1 MNLKNLL
8 FLAVP
13 AIFWA
18 ACSSDSDS
26 SPAEPPTA
34 TEISSSATA
43 DPSVPTQDPSDPSNP
58 TDPSSQTDPS
68 NPADPS
74 NPTPESSASIDEV
87 PTSSDAGTVPSDP
100 DAPFV
105 PEELVY
111 DTIGFADIGNAFHTV
126 APDEKVVFILRHAER
141 ESGVGRE
148 SPLTDNGKLQA
159 QSVGQKLISSDE
171 FVYAHTAY
179 VRTKETACNIA
190 LGRGQVQVC
199 DDNFV
204 SDTISELTGGWF
216 VKDEDLRDSYVS
228 NTGKDTNTSV
238 IVSLWA
244 YDGEFADAFYDL
256 EERSKEVINTY
267 LIKDY
272 AEMPKAKVI
281 ISHDEFVVPLIAWAT
296 NKTASI
302 RYKRGRWWVNYLTG
316 LAIIVNSK
324 NEVRYIGIKGLE
336 TATE

>member
-1 MNLKNLL
+1 MKLKNLL
-8 FLAVP
+8 VLAVP
-13 AIFWA
+13 AFFWA
-18 ACSSDSDS
+18 ACSSDSES
-26 SPAEPPTA
+26 TPAQPPVP
-34 TEISSSATA
+34 TEISSAST
-43 DPSVPTQDPSDPSNP
+43 VDPSDPA
-58 TDPSSQTDPS
+58 
-68 NPADPS
+68 NPAIPGI
-74 NPTPESSASIDEV
+74 ESSASVDGV
-87 PTSSDAGTVPSDP
+87 PLSSDSGSDP
-100 DAPFV
+100 VDPAVPFV

-111 DTIGFADIGNAFHTV
+111 DSIGFADIANAFHTV
-126 APDEKVVFILRHAER
+126 APDEKVVFVLRHAER

-148 SPLTDNGKLQA
+148 TPLTENGILQA
-159 QSVGQKLISSDE
+159 QSVGQKLISADE

-199 DDNFV
+199 DDSFV

-216 VKDEDLRDSYVS
+216 IKDEDLRDSYVS
-228 NTGKDTNTSV
+228 STGKDTNTSV

-244 YDGEFADAFYDL
+244 YDGQFADAFYDL
-256 EERSKEVINTY
+256 EERSLEVINTY

-272 AEMPKAKVI
+272 AEMPKAKVV

>member
-1 MNLKNLL
+1 MKLKNLL
-8 FLAVP
+8 VLAVP
-13 AIFWA
+13 AFFWA
-18 ACSSDSDS
+18 ACSSDSES
-26 SPAEPPTA
+26 TPAQPPVP
-34 TEISSSATA
+34 TEISSAST
-43 DPSVPTQDPSDPSNP
+43 VDPSDSA
-58 TDPSSQTDPS
+58 
-68 NPADPS
+68 NPAIPGI
-74 NPTPESSASIDEV
+74 ESSASVDGV
-87 PTSSDAGTVPSDP
+87 PLSSDSGSDP
-100 DAPFV
+100 VDPAGPFV

-111 DTIGFADIGNAFHTV
+111 DSIGFADIANAFHTV
-126 APDEKVVFILRHAER
+126 APDEKVVFVLRHAER

-148 SPLTDNGKLQA
+148 TPLTENGILQA
-159 QSVGQKLISSDE
+159 QSVGQKLVSADE

-199 DDNFV
+199 DDSFV

-216 VKDEDLRDSYVS
+216 IKDEDLRDSYVS
-228 NTGKDTNTSV
+228 STGKDTNTSV

-244 YDGEFADAFYDL
+244 YDGQFADAFYDL
-256 EERSKEVINTY
+256 EERSREVINTY

>member
-1 MNLKNLL
+1 MKLKNLL
-8 FLAVP
+8 VLAVP
-13 AIFWA
+13 AFFWA
-18 ACSSDSDS
+18 ACSSDSES
-26 SPAEPPTA
+26 TPAQPPVP
-34 TEISSSATA
+34 TEISSAST
-43 DPSVPTQDPSDPSNP
+43 VDPSDSA
-58 TDPSSQTDPS
+58 
-68 NPADPS
+68 NPAIPGI
-74 NPTPESSASIDEV
+74 ESSASVDGV
-87 PTSSDAGTVPSDP
+87 PLSSDAGSDP
-100 DAPFV
+100 VDPAGPFV

-111 DTIGFADIGNAFHTV
+111 DSIGFADIANAFHTV
-126 APDEKVVFILRHAER
+126 APDEKVVFVLRHAER

-148 SPLTDNGKLQA
+148 TPLTENGILQA
-159 QSVGQKLISSDE
+159 QSVGQKLVSADE

-199 DDNFV
+199 DDSFV

-216 VKDEDLRDSYVS
+216 IKDEDLRDSYVS
-228 NTGKDTNTSV
+228 STGKDTNTSV

-244 YDGEFADAFYDL
+244 YDGQFADAFYDL
-256 EERSKEVINTY
+256 EERSREVINTY

>member
-1 MNLKNLL
+1 MKLKNLL
-8 FLAVP
+8 VLAVP
-13 AIFWA
+13 AFFWA
-18 ACSSDSDS
+18 ACSSDSES
-26 SPAEPPTA
+26 TPAQPPVP
-34 TEISSSATA
+34 TEISSAST
-43 DPSVPTQDPSDPSNP
+43 VDPSDSA
-58 TDPSSQTDPS
+58 
-68 NPADPS
+68 NPAIPGI
-74 NPTPESSASIDEV
+74 ESSASVDGV
-87 PTSSDAGTVPSDP
+87 PLSSDSGSDP
-100 DAPFV
+100 VDPAGPFV

-111 DTIGFADIGNAFHTV
+111 DSIGFADIANAFHTV
-126 APDEKVVFILRHAER
+126 APDEKVVFVLRHAER

-148 SPLTDNGKLQA
+148 TPLTENGILQA
-159 QSVGQKLISSDE
+159 QSVGQKLVSADE

-199 DDNFV
+199 DDSFV

-216 VKDEDLRDSYVS
+216 IKDEDLRDSYVS
-228 NTGKDTNTSV
+228 STGKDTNTSV

-244 YDGEFADAFYDL
+244 YDGQFADAFYDL
-256 EERSKEVINTY
+256 EERSLEVINTY

-272 AEMPKAKVI
+272 AEMPKAKVVV
-281 ISHDEFVVPLIAWAT
+281 SHDEFVVPLIAWAT

>member
-1 MNLKNLL
+1 MKLKNLL
-8 FLAVP
+8 VLAVP
-13 AIFWA
+13 AFFWA
-18 ACSSDSDS
+18 ACSSDSES
-26 SPAEPPTA
+26 TPAQPPVP
-34 TEISSSATA
+34 TEISSA
-43 DPSVPTQDPSDPSNP
+43 SVDG
-58 TDPSSQTDPS
+58 
-68 NPADPS
+68 
-74 NPTPESSASIDEV
+74 V
-87 PTSSDAGTVPSDP
+87 PLSSDAGSDP
-100 DAPFV
+100 VDPAGPFV

-111 DTIGFADIGNAFHTV
+111 DSIGFADIANAFHTV
-126 APDEKVVFILRHAER
+126 APDEKVVFVLRHAER

-148 SPLTDNGKLQA
+148 TPLTENGILQA
-159 QSVGQKLISSDE
+159 QSVGQKLVSADE

-190 LGRGQVQVC
+190 LGRGLVQVC
-199 DDNFV
+199 DDSFV

-216 VKDEDLRDSYVS
+216 IKDEDLRDSYVS
-228 NTGKDTNTSV
+228 STGKDTNTSV

-244 YDGEFADAFYDL
+244 YDGQFADAFYDL
-256 EERSKEVINTY
+256 EERSREVINTY

>member
-1 MNLKNLL
+1 MKLKNLL
-8 FLAVP
+8 VLAVP
-13 AIFWA
+13 AFFWA
-18 ACSSDSDS
+18 ACSSDSES
-26 SPAEPPTA
+26 TPAQPPVP
-34 TEISSSATA
+34 TEISSAST
-43 DPSVPTQDPSDPSNP
+43 VDPSDSA
-58 TDPSSQTDPS
+58 
-68 NPADPS
+68 NPAIPGI
-74 NPTPESSASIDEV
+74 ESSASVDGV
-87 PTSSDAGTVPSDP
+87 PLSSDAGSDP
-100 DAPFV
+100 VDPAGPFV

-111 DTIGFADIGNAFHTV
+111 DSIGFADIANAFHTV
-126 APDEKVVFILRHAER
+126 APDEKVVFVLRHAER

-148 SPLTDNGKLQA
+148 TPLTENGILQA
-159 QSVGQKLISSDE
+159 QSVGQKLVSADE

-199 DDNFV
+199 DDSFV

-216 VKDEDLRDSYVS
+216 IKDEDLRDSYVS
-228 NTGKDTNTSV
+228 STGKDTNTSV

-244 YDGEFADAFYDL
+244 YDGQFADAFYDL
-256 EERSKEVINTY
+256 EERSREVINTY

-272 AEMPKAKVI
+272 AEMPKAKVV

>member
-1 MNLKNLL
+1 MKLKNLL
-8 FLAVP
+8 VLAVP
-13 AIFWA
+13 AFFWA
-18 ACSSDSDS
+18 ACSSDSES
-26 SPAEPPTA
+26 TPAQPPVS
-34 TEISSSATA
+34 TEISSASTV
-43 DPSVPTQDPSDPSNP
+43 DPSVPAEPSDPA
-58 TDPSSQTDPS
+58 
-68 NPADPS
+68 NPAIPGI
-74 NPTPESSASIDEV
+74 ESSASVDGV
-87 PTSSDAGTVPSDP
+87 PLSSDAGADP
-100 DAPFV
+100 VDPAVPFV

-111 DTIGFADIGNAFHTV
+111 DSIGFADIANAFHTV
-126 APDEKVVFILRHAER
+126 APDEKVVFVLRHAER

-148 SPLTDNGKLQA
+148 TPLTENGILQA
-159 QSVGQKLISSDE
+159 QSVGQKLTSADE

-199 DDNFV
+199 DDSFV

-216 VKDEDLRDSYVS
+216 IKDEDLRDSYVS
-228 NTGKDTNTSV
+228 STGKDTNTSV

-244 YDGEFADAFYDL
+244 YDGQFADAFYDL
-256 EERSKEVINTY
+256 EERSLEVINTY

-272 AEMPKAKVI
+272 AEMPKAKVV

-302 RYKRGRWWVNYLTG
+302 RYKWGRWWVNYLTG

>member
-1 MNLKNLL
+1 MKLKNLL
-8 FLAVP
+8 VLAVP
-13 AIFWA
+13 AFFWA
-18 ACSSDSDS
+18 ACSSDSES
-26 SPAEPPTA
+26 TPAQPPVP
-34 TEISSSATA
+34 TEISSA
-43 DPSVPTQDPSDPSNP
+43 SVDGVPLSSDSGSDPVV
-58 TDPSSQTDPS
+58 
-68 NPADPS
+68 PA
-74 NPTPESSASIDEV
+74 V
-87 PTSSDAGTVPSDP
+87 
-100 DAPFV
+100 PFV

-111 DTIGFADIGNAFHTV
+111 DSIGFADIANAFHTV
-126 APDEKVVFILRHAER
+126 APDEKVVFVLRHAER

-148 SPLTDNGKLQA
+148 TPLTENGILQA
-159 QSVGQKLISSDE
+159 QSVGQKLVSADE

-199 DDNFV
+199 DDSFV

-216 VKDEDLRDSYVS
+216 IKDEDLRDSYVS
-228 NTGKDTNTSV
+228 STGKDTNTSV

-244 YDGEFADAFYDL
+244 YDGQFADAFYDL
-256 EERSKEVINTY
+256 EERSREVINTY

>member
-1 MNLKNLL
+1 MKLKNLL
-8 FLAVP
+8 VLAVP
-13 AIFWA
+13 AFFWA
-18 ACSSDSDS
+18 ACSSDSES
-26 SPAEPPTA
+26 TPAQPPVP
-34 TEISSSATA
+34 TEISSAST
-43 DPSVPTQDPSDPSNP
+43 VDPSDPA
-58 TDPSSQTDPS
+58 
-68 NPADPS
+68 NPAIPGI
-74 NPTPESSASIDEV
+74 ESSASVDGV
-87 PTSSDAGTVPSDP
+87 PLSSDSGSDP
-100 DAPFV
+100 VDPAVPFV

-111 DTIGFADIGNAFHTV
+111 DSIGFADIANAFHTV
-126 APDEKVVFILRHAER
+126 APDEKVVFVLRHAER

-148 SPLTDNGKLQA
+148 TPLTENGILQA
-159 QSVGQKLISSDE
+159 QSVGQKLVSADE

-199 DDNFV
+199 DDSFV

-216 VKDEDLRDSYVS
+216 IKDENLRDSYVS
-228 NTGKDTNTSV
+228 STGKDTNTSV

-244 YDGEFADAFYDL
+244 YDGQFADAFYDL
-256 EERSKEVINTY
+256 EERSREVINTY

-272 AEMPKAKVI
+272 AEMPKAKVV

>member
-1 MNLKNLL
+1 MKLKNLL
-8 FLAVP
+8 VLAVP
-13 AIFWA
+13 AFFWA
-18 ACSSDSDS
+18 ACSSDSES
-26 SPAEPPTA
+26 TPAQPPVP
-34 TEISSSATA
+34 TEISSAST
-43 DPSVPTQDPSDPSNP
+43 VDPSDSA
-58 TDPSSQTDPS
+58 
-68 NPADPS
+68 NPAIPGI
-74 NPTPESSASIDEV
+74 ESSASVDGV
-87 PTSSDAGTVPSDP
+87 PLSSDSGSDP
-100 DAPFV
+100 VDPAVPFV

-111 DTIGFADIGNAFHTV
+111 DSIGFADIANAFHTV
-126 APDEKVVFILRHAER
+126 APDEKVVFVLRHAER

-148 SPLTDNGKLQA
+148 TPLTENGILQA
-159 QSVGQKLISSDE
+159 QSVGQKLVSADE

-199 DDNFV
+199 DDSFV

-216 VKDEDLRDSYVS
+216 IKDEDLRDSYVS
-228 NTGKDTNTSV
+228 STGKDTNTSV

-244 YDGEFADAFYDL
+244 YDGQFADAFYDL
-256 EERSKEVINTY
+256 EERSREVINTY

-272 AEMPKAKVI
+272 AEMPKAKVV

>member
-1 MNLKNLL
+1 MKLKNLL
-8 FLAVP
+8 VLAVP
-13 AIFWA
+13 AFFWA
-18 ACSSDSDS
+18 ACSSDSES
-26 SPAEPPTA
+26 TPAQPPVP
-34 TEISSSATA
+34 TEISSA
-43 DPSVPTQDPSDPSNP
+43 SVDGVPLSSDSGSDPV
-58 TDPSSQTDPS
+58 DP
-68 NPADPS
+68 A
-74 NPTPESSASIDEV
+74 V
-87 PTSSDAGTVPSDP
+87 
-100 DAPFV
+100 PFV

-111 DTIGFADIGNAFHTV
+111 DSIGFADIANAFHTV
-126 APDEKVVFILRHAER
+126 APDEKVVFVLRHAER

-148 SPLTDNGKLQA
+148 TPLTENGILQA
-159 QSVGQKLISSDE
+159 QSVGQKLVSADE

-199 DDNFV
+199 DDSFV

-216 VKDEDLRDSYVS
+216 IKDEDLRDSYVS
-228 NTGKDTNTSV
+228 STGKDTNTSV

-244 YDGEFADAFYDL
+244 YDGQFADAFYDL
-256 EERSKEVINTY
+256 EERSLEVINTY

-272 AEMPKAKVI
+272 AEMPKAKVV

>member
-1 MNLKNLL
+1 MKLKNLL
-8 FLAVP
+8 VLAVP
-13 AIFWA
+13 AFFWA
-18 ACSSDSDS
+18 ACSSDSES
-26 SPAEPPTA
+26 TPAQPPVP
-34 TEISSSATA
+34 TEISSA
-43 DPSVPTQDPSDPSNP
+43 SVDGVPLSSDSGSDPV
-58 TDPSSQTDPS
+58 DP
-68 NPADPS
+68 
-74 NPTPESSASIDEV
+74 
-87 PTSSDAGTVPSDP
+87 AG
-100 DAPFV
+100 PFV

-111 DTIGFADIGNAFHTV
+111 DSIGFADIANAFHTV
-126 APDEKVVFILRHAER
+126 APDEKVVFVLRHAER

-148 SPLTDNGKLQA
+148 TPLTENGILQA
-159 QSVGQKLISSDE
+159 QSVGQKLVSADE

-199 DDNFV
+199 DDSFV

-216 VKDEDLRDSYVS
+216 IKDEDLRDSYVS
-228 NTGKDTNTSV
+228 STGKDTNTSV

-244 YDGEFADAFYDL
+244 YDGQFADAFYDL
-256 EERSKEVINTY
+256 EERSREVINTY

>member
-1 MNLKNLL
+1 MKLKNLL
-8 FLAVP
+8 VLAVP
-13 AIFWA
+13 AFFWA
-18 ACSSDSDS
+18 ACSSDSES
-26 SPAEPPTA
+26 TPAQPPVP
-34 TEISSSATA
+34 TEISSA
-43 DPSVPTQDPSDPSNP
+43 SVDGVPLSSDSGSDPV
-58 TDPSSQTDPS
+58 DP
-68 NPADPS
+68 A
-74 NPTPESSASIDEV
+74 V
-87 PTSSDAGTVPSDP
+87 
-100 DAPFV
+100 PFV

-111 DTIGFADIGNAFHTV
+111 DSIGFADIANAFHTV
-126 APDEKVVFILRHAER
+126 APDEKVVFVLRHAER

-148 SPLTDNGKLQA
+148 TPLTENGILQA
-159 QSVGQKLISSDE
+159 QSVGQKLVSADE

-199 DDNFV
+199 DDSFV

-216 VKDEDLRDSYVS
+216 IKDEDLRDSYVS
-228 NTGKDTNTSV
+228 STGKDTNTSV

-244 YDGEFADAFYDL
+244 YDGQFADAFYDL
-256 EERSKEVINTY
+256 EERSREVINTY

-272 AEMPKAKVI
+272 AEMPKAKVV

>member
-1 MNLKNLL
+1 MKLKNLL
-8 FLAVP
+8 VLAVP
-13 AIFWA
+13 AFFWA
-18 ACSSDSDS
+18 ACSSDSES
-26 SPAEPPTA
+26 TPAQPPVP
-34 TEISSSATA
+34 TEISSA
-43 DPSVPTQDPSDPSNP
+43 SVDG
-58 TDPSSQTDPS
+58 
-68 NPADPS
+68 
-74 NPTPESSASIDEV
+74 V
-87 PTSSDAGTVPSDP
+87 PLSSDAGSDP
-100 DAPFV
+100 VDPAGPFV

-111 DTIGFADIGNAFHTV
+111 DSIGFADIANAFHTV
-126 APDEKVVFILRHAER
+126 APDEKVVFVLRHAER

-148 SPLTDNGKLQA
+148 TPLTENGILQA
-159 QSVGQKLISSDE
+159 QSVGQKLVSADE

-199 DDNFV
+199 DDSFV

-216 VKDEDLRDSYVS
+216 IKDEDLRDSYVS
-228 NTGKDTNTSV
+228 STGKDTNTSV

-244 YDGEFADAFYDL
+244 YDGQFADAFYDL
-256 EERSKEVINTY
+256 EERSREVINTY

-272 AEMPKAKVI
+272 AEMPKAKVV

>member
-1 MNLKNLL
+1 MKLKNLL
-8 FLAVP
+8 VLAVP
-13 AIFWA
+13 AFFWA
-18 ACSSDSDS
+18 ACSSDSES
-26 SPAEPPTA
+26 TPAQPPVP
-34 TEISSSATA
+34 TEISSAST
-43 DPSVPTQDPSDPSNP
+43 VDPSDSA
-58 TDPSSQTDPS
+58 
-68 NPADPS
+68 NPAIPGI
-74 NPTPESSASIDEV
+74 ESSASVDGV
-87 PTSSDAGTVPSDP
+87 PLSSDAGSDP
-100 DAPFV
+100 VDPAGPFV

-111 DTIGFADIGNAFHTV
+111 DSIGFADIANAFHTV
-126 APDEKVVFILRHAER
+126 ATDEKVVFVLRHAER

-148 SPLTDNGKLQA
+148 TPLTENGILQA
-159 QSVGQKLISSDE
+159 QSVGQKLVSADE

-199 DDNFV
+199 DDSFV

-216 VKDEDLRDSYVS
+216 IKDEDLRDSYVS
-228 NTGKDTNTSV
+228 STGKDTNTSV

-244 YDGEFADAFYDL
+244 YDGQFADAFYDL
-256 EERSKEVINTY
+256 EERSREVINTY

-272 AEMPKAKVI
+272 AEMPKAKVV
-281 ISHDEFVVPLIAWAT
+281 ISHDEFIVPLIAWAT

>member
-1 MNLKNLL
+1 MKLKNLL
-8 FLAVP
+8 VLAVP
-13 AIFWA
+13 AFFWA
-18 ACSSDSDS
+18 ACSSDSES
-26 SPAEPPTA
+26 TPAQPPVP
-34 TEISSSATA
+34 TEISSAST
-43 DPSVPTQDPSDPSNP
+43 VDPSDSA
-58 TDPSSQTDPS
+58 
-68 NPADPS
+68 NPAIPGI
-74 NPTPESSASIDEV
+74 ESSASVDGV
-87 PTSSDAGTVPSDP
+87 PLSSDAGSDP
-100 DAPFV
+100 VDPAGPFV

-111 DTIGFADIGNAFHTV
+111 DSIGFADIANAFHTV
-126 APDEKVVFILRHAER
+126 APDEKVVFVLRHAER

-148 SPLTDNGKLQA
+148 TPLTENGILQA
-159 QSVGQKLISSDE
+159 QSVGQKLVSADE

-199 DDNFV
+199 DDSFV

-216 VKDEDLRDSYVS
+216 IKDEDLRDSYVS
-228 NTGKDTNTSV
+228 STGKDTNTSV

-244 YDGEFADAFYDL
+244 YDGQFADAFYDL
-256 EERSKEVINTY
+256 EERSLEVINTY

-272 AEMPKAKVI
+272 AEMPKAKVV

>member
-1 MNLKNLL
+1 MPL
-8 FLAVP
+8 
-13 AIFWA
+13 
-18 ACSSDSDS
+18 SSDSG
-26 SPAEPPTA
+26 
-34 TEISSSATA
+34 
-43 DPSVPTQDPSDPSNP
+43 SDPV
-58 TDPSSQTDPS
+58 DP
-68 NPADPS
+68 A
-74 NPTPESSASIDEV
+74 V
-87 PTSSDAGTVPSDP
+87 
-100 DAPFV
+100 PFV

-111 DTIGFADIGNAFHTV
+111 DSIGFADIANAFHTV
-126 APDEKVVFILRHAER
+126 APDEKVVFVLRHAER

-148 SPLTDNGKLQA
+148 TPLTENGILQA
-159 QSVGQKLISSDE
+159 QSVGQKLVSADE

-199 DDNFV
+199 DDSFV

-216 VKDEDLRDSYVS
+216 IKDEDLRDSYVS
-228 NTGKDTNTSV
+228 STGKDTNTSV

-244 YDGEFADAFYDL
+244 YDGQFADAFYDL
-256 EERSKEVINTY
+256 EERSREVINTY

>member
-1 MNLKNLL
+1 MKLKNLL
-8 FLAVP
+8 VLAVP
-13 AIFWA
+13 AFFWA
-18 ACSSDSDS
+18 ACSSDSES
-26 SPAEPPTA
+26 TPAQPPVP
-34 TEISSSATA
+34 TEISSA
-43 DPSVPTQDPSDPSNP
+43 SVDG
-58 TDPSSQTDPS
+58 
-68 NPADPS
+68 
-74 NPTPESSASIDEV
+74 V
-87 PTSSDAGTVPSDP
+87 PLSSDAGSDP
-100 DAPFV
+100 VDPAGPFV

-111 DTIGFADIGNAFHTV
+111 DSIGFADIANAFHTV
-126 APDEKVVFILRHAER
+126 APDEKVVFVLRHAER

-148 SPLTDNGKLQA
+148 TPLTENGILQA
-159 QSVGQKLISSDE
+159 QSVGQKLVSADE

-199 DDNFV
+199 DDSFV

-216 VKDEDLRDSYVS
+216 IKDEDLRDSYVS
-228 NTGKDTNTSV
+228 STGKDTNTSV

-244 YDGEFADAFYDL
+244 YDGQFADAFYDL
-256 EERSKEVINTY
+256 EERSREVINTY

>member
-1 MNLKNLL
+1 MKLKNLL
-8 FLAVP
+8 VLAVP
-13 AIFWA
+13 AFFWA
-18 ACSSDSDS
+18 ACSSDSES
-26 SPAEPPTA
+26 TPAQPPVP
-34 TEISSSATA
+34 TEISSASTV
-43 DPSVPTQDPSDPSNP
+43 DPSVPAEPSDPA
-58 TDPSSQTDPS
+58 
-68 NPADPS
+68 NPAIPGI
-74 NPTPESSASIDEV
+74 ESSASVDGV
-87 PTSSDAGTVPSDP
+87 PLSSDAGSDP
-100 DAPFV
+100 VDPAVPFV

-111 DTIGFADIGNAFHTV
+111 DSIGFADIANAFHTV
-126 APDEKVVFILRHAER
+126 APDEKVVFVLRHAER

-148 SPLTDNGKLQA
+148 SPLTENGILQA
-159 QSVGQKLISSDE
+159 QSVGQKLISADE

-199 DDNFV
+199 DDSFV

-216 VKDEDLRDSYVS
+216 IKDEDLRDSYVS
-228 NTGKDTNTSV
+228 STGKDTNTSV

-244 YDGEFADAFYDL
+244 YDGQFADAFYDL
-256 EERSKEVINTY
+256 EERSLEVINTY

-272 AEMPKAKVI
+272 AEMPKAKVV

-296 NKTASI
+296 NKAASI
-302 RYKRGRWWVNYLTG
+302 RYKWGRWWVNYLTG

>member
-1 MNLKNLL
+1 MKLKNLL
-8 FLAVP
+8 VLAVP
-13 AIFWA
+13 AFFWA
-18 ACSSDSDS
+18 ACSSDSES
-26 SPAEPPTA
+26 TPAQPPVP
-34 TEISSSATA
+34 TEISSAST
-43 DPSVPTQDPSDPSNP
+43 VDPSDSA
-58 TDPSSQTDPS
+58 
-68 NPADPS
+68 NPAIPGI
-74 NPTPESSASIDEV
+74 ESSASVDGV
-87 PTSSDAGTVPSDP
+87 PLSSDSGSDP
-100 DAPFV
+100 VDPAVPFV

-111 DTIGFADIGNAFHTV
+111 DSIGFADIANAFHTV
-126 APDEKVVFILRHAER
+126 APDEKVVFVLRHAER

-148 SPLTDNGKLQA
+148 TPLTENGILQA
-159 QSVGQKLISSDE
+159 QSVGQKLVSADE

-199 DDNFV
+199 DDSFV
-204 SDTISELTGGWF
+204 SDTIAELTGGWF
-216 VKDEDLRDSYVS
+216 IKDEDLRDSYVGS
-228 NTGKDTNTSV
+228 TGKDTNTSV

-244 YDGEFADAFYDL
+244 YDGQFADAFYDL
-256 EERSKEVINTY
+256 EERSREVINTY

-272 AEMPKAKVI
+272 AEMPKAKVV

>member
-1 MNLKNLL
+1 MKLKNLL
-8 FLAVP
+8 VLAVP
-13 AIFWA
+13 AFFWA
-18 ACSSDSDS
+18 ACSSDSES
-26 SPAEPPTA
+26 TPAQPPVP
-34 TEISSSATA
+34 TEISSA
-43 DPSVPTQDPSDPSNP
+43 SVDG
-58 TDPSSQTDPS
+58 
-68 NPADPS
+68 
-74 NPTPESSASIDEV
+74 V
-87 PTSSDAGTVPSDP
+87 PLSSDAGSDP
-100 DAPFV
+100 VDPAGPFV

-111 DTIGFADIGNAFHTV
+111 DSIGFADIANAFHTV
-126 APDEKVVFILRHAER
+126 APDEKVVFVLRHAER

-148 SPLTDNGKLQA
+148 TPLTENGILQA
-159 QSVGQKLISSDE
+159 QSVGQKLVSADE

-199 DDNFV
+199 DDSFV
-204 SDTISELTGGWF
+204 SDTIAELTGGWF
-216 VKDEDLRDSYVS
+216 IKDEDLRDSYVGS
-228 NTGKDTNTSV
+228 TGKDTNTSV

-244 YDGEFADAFYDL
+244 YDGQFADAFYDL
-256 EERSKEVINTY
+256 EERSREVINTY

-272 AEMPKAKVI
+272 AEMPKAKVV
-281 ISHDEFVVPLIAWAT
+281 ISHDEFVVPLIALAT

>member
-1 MNLKNLL
+1 MKLKNLL
-8 FLAVP
+8 VLAVP
-13 AIFWA
+13 AFFWA
-18 ACSSDSDS
+18 ACSSDSES
-26 SPAEPPTA
+26 TPAQPPVP
-34 TEISSSATA
+34 TEISSAST
-43 DPSVPTQDPSDPSNP
+43 VDPSDSA
-58 TDPSSQTDPS
+58 
-68 NPADPS
+68 NPAIPGI
-74 NPTPESSASIDEV
+74 ESSASVDGV
-87 PTSSDAGTVPSDP
+87 PLSSDAGSDP
-100 DAPFV
+100 VDPAGPFV

-111 DTIGFADIGNAFHTV
+111 DSIGFADIANAFHTV
-126 APDEKVVFILRHAER
+126 APDEKVVFVLRHAER

-148 SPLTDNGKLQA
+148 TPLTENGILQA
-159 QSVGQKLISSDE
+159 QSVGQKLISADE

-199 DDNFV
+199 DDSFV

-216 VKDEDLRDSYVS
+216 IKDEDLRDSYVS
-228 NTGKDTNTSV
+228 STGKDTNTSV

-244 YDGEFADAFYDL
+244 YDGQFADAFYDL
-256 EERSKEVINTY
+256 EERSREVINTY

-272 AEMPKAKVI
+272 AEMPKAKVV

>member
-1 MNLKNLL
+1 MKLKNLL
-8 FLAVP
+8 VLAVP
-13 AIFWA
+13 AFFWA
-18 ACSSDSDS
+18 ACSSDSES
-26 SPAEPPTA
+26 TPAQPPVP
-34 TEISSSATA
+34 TEISSA
-43 DPSVPTQDPSDPSNP
+43 SVDGVPLSSDSGSDPV
-58 TDPSSQTDPS
+58 DP
-68 NPADPS
+68 A
-74 NPTPESSASIDEV
+74 V
-87 PTSSDAGTVPSDP
+87 
-100 DAPFV
+100 PFV

-111 DTIGFADIGNAFHTV
+111 DSIGFADIANAFHTV
-126 APDEKVVFILRHAER
+126 APDEKVVFVLRHAER

-148 SPLTDNGKLQA
+148 TPLTENGILQA
-159 QSVGQKLISSDE
+159 QSVGQKLVSADE

-199 DDNFV
+199 DDSFV

-216 VKDEDLRDSYVS
+216 IKDEDLRDSYVS
-228 NTGKDTNTSV
+228 STGKDTNTSV

-244 YDGEFADAFYDL
+244 YDGQFADAFYDL
-256 EERSKEVINTY
+256 EERSREVINTY

>member
-1 MNLKNLL
+1 MKLKNLL
-8 FLAVP
+8 VLAVP
-13 AIFWA
+13 AFFWA
-18 ACSSDSDS
+18 ACSSDSES
-26 SPAEPPTA
+26 TPAQPPVP
-34 TEISSSATA
+34 TEISSA
-43 DPSVPTQDPSDPSNP
+43 SVDG
-58 TDPSSQTDPS
+58 
-68 NPADPS
+68 
-74 NPTPESSASIDEV
+74 V
-87 PTSSDAGTVPSDP
+87 PLSSDAGSDP
-100 DAPFV
+100 VDPAVPFV

-111 DTIGFADIGNAFHTV
+111 DSIGFADIANAFHTV
-126 APDEKVVFILRHAER
+126 APDEKVVFVLRHAER

-148 SPLTDNGKLQA
+148 TPLTENGILQA
-159 QSVGQKLISSDE
+159 QSVGQKLVSADE

-199 DDNFV
+199 DDSFV

-216 VKDEDLRDSYVS
+216 IKDEDLRDSYVS
-228 NTGKDTNTSV
+228 STGKDTNTSV

-244 YDGEFADAFYDL
+244 YDGQFADAFYDL
-256 EERSKEVINTY
+256 EERSREVINTY

-272 AEMPKAKVI
+272 AEMPKAKVV

>member
-1 MNLKNLL
+1 MKLKNLL
-8 FLAVP
+8 VLAVP
-13 AIFWA
+13 AFFWA
-18 ACSSDSDS
+18 ACSSDSES
-26 SPAEPPTA
+26 TPAQPPVP
-34 TEISSSATA
+34 TEISSAST
-43 DPSVPTQDPSDPSNP
+43 VDPSDSA
-58 TDPSSQTDPS
+58 
-68 NPADPS
+68 NPAIPGI
-74 NPTPESSASIDEV
+74 ESSASVDGV
-87 PTSSDAGTVPSDP
+87 PLSSDAGSDP
-100 DAPFV
+100 VDPAVPFV

-111 DTIGFADIGNAFHTV
+111 DSIGFADIANAFHTV
-126 APDEKVVFILRHAER
+126 APDEKVVFVLRHAER

-148 SPLTDNGKLQA
+148 TPLTENGILQA
-159 QSVGQKLISSDE
+159 QSVGQKLVSADE

-199 DDNFV
+199 DDSFV

-216 VKDEDLRDSYVS
+216 IKDEDLRDSYVS
-228 NTGKDTNTSV
+228 STGKDTNTSV

-244 YDGEFADAFYDL
+244 YDGQFADAFYDL
-256 EERSKEVINTY
+256 EERSREVINTY

>member
-1 MNLKNLL
+1 MKLKNLL
-8 FLAVP
+8 VLAVP
-13 AIFWA
+13 AFFWA
-18 ACSSDSDS
+18 ACSSDSES
-26 SPAEPPTA
+26 TPAQPPVP
-34 TEISSSATA
+34 TEISSA
-43 DPSVPTQDPSDPSNP
+43 SVDG
-58 TDPSSQTDPS
+58 
-68 NPADPS
+68 
-74 NPTPESSASIDEV
+74 V
-87 PTSSDAGTVPSDP
+87 PLSSDAGSDP
-100 DAPFV
+100 VDSAVPFV

-111 DTIGFADIGNAFHTV
+111 DSIGFADIANAFHTV
-126 APDEKVVFILRHAER
+126 APDEKVVFVLRHAER

-148 SPLTDNGKLQA
+148 TPLTENGILQA
-159 QSVGQKLISSDE
+159 QSVGQKLVSADE

-199 DDNFV
+199 DDSFV

-216 VKDEDLRDSYVS
+216 IKDEDLRDFYVS
-228 NTGKDTNTSV
+228 STGKDTNTSV

-244 YDGEFADAFYDL
+244 YDGQFADAFYDL
-256 EERSKEVINTY
+256 EERSREVINTY

>member
-1 MNLKNLL
+1 MKLKNLL
-8 FLAVP
+8 VLAVP
-13 AIFWA
+13 AFFWA
-18 ACSSDSDS
+18 ACSSDSES
-26 SPAEPPTA
+26 TPAQPPVP
-34 TEISSSATA
+34 TEISSAST
-43 DPSVPTQDPSDPSNP
+43 VDPSDSA
-58 TDPSSQTDPS
+58 
-68 NPADPS
+68 NPAIPGI
-74 NPTPESSASIDEV
+74 ESSASVDGV
-87 PTSSDAGTVPSDP
+87 PLSSDAGSDP
-100 DAPFV
+100 VDPAVPFV

-111 DTIGFADIGNAFHTV
+111 DSIGFADIANAFHTV
-126 APDEKVVFILRHAER
+126 ATDEKVVFVLRHAER

-148 SPLTDNGKLQA
+148 TPLTENGILQA
-159 QSVGQKLISSDE
+159 QSVGQKLVSADE

-199 DDNFV
+199 DDSFV

-216 VKDEDLRDSYVS
+216 IKDEDLRDSYVS
-228 NTGKDTNTSV
+228 STGKDTNTSV

-244 YDGEFADAFYDL
+244 YDGQFADAFYDL
-256 EERSKEVINTY
+256 EERSREVINTY

-272 AEMPKAKVI
+272 AEMPKAKVV
-281 ISHDEFVVPLIAWAT
+281 ISHDEFIVPLIAWAT

>member
-1 MNLKNLL
+1 MKLKNLL
-8 FLAVP
+8 VLAVP
-13 AIFWA
+13 AFFWA
-18 ACSSDSDS
+18 ACSSDSES
-26 SPAEPPTA
+26 TPAQPPVP
-34 TEISSSATA
+34 TEISSASTV
-43 DPSVPTQDPSDPSNP
+43 DPSVPADPSDPA
-58 TDPSSQTDPS
+58 
-68 NPADPS
+68 NPAIPGI
-74 NPTPESSASIDEV
+74 ESSASVDGV
-87 PTSSDAGTVPSDP
+87 PLSSDAGSDP
-100 DAPFV
+100 VDPAVPFV

-111 DTIGFADIGNAFHTV
+111 DSIGFADIANAFHTV
-126 APDEKVVFILRHAER
+126 APDEKVVFVLRHAER

-148 SPLTDNGKLQA
+148 TPLTENGILQA
-159 QSVGQKLISSDE
+159 QSVGQKLISADE

-199 DDNFV
+199 DDSFV

-216 VKDEDLRDSYVS
+216 IKDEDLRDSYVS
-228 NTGKDTNTSV
+228 STGKDTNTSV

-244 YDGEFADAFYDL
+244 YDGQFADAFYDL
-256 EERSKEVINTY
+256 EERSLEVINTY

-272 AEMPKAKVI
+272 AEMPKAKVV

-302 RYKRGRWWVNYLTG
+302 RYKWGRWWVNYLTG

>member
-1 MNLKNLL
+1 MKLKNLL
-8 FLAVP
+8 VLAVP
-13 AIFWA
+13 AFFWA
-18 ACSSDSDS
+18 ACSSDSES
-26 SPAEPPTA
+26 TPAQPPVP
-34 TEISSSATA
+34 TEISSAST
-43 DPSVPTQDPSDPSNP
+43 VDPSDSA
-58 TDPSSQTDPS
+58 
-68 NPADPS
+68 NPAIPGI
-74 NPTPESSASIDEV
+74 ESSASVDGA
-87 PTSSDAGTVPSDP
+87 PLSSDSGSDP
-100 DAPFV
+100 VDPAVPFV

-111 DTIGFADIGNAFHTV
+111 DSIGFADIANAFHTV
-126 APDEKVVFILRHAER
+126 APDEKVVFVLRHAER

-148 SPLTDNGKLQA
+148 TPLTENGILQA
-159 QSVGQKLISSDE
+159 QSVGQKLVSADE

-199 DDNFV
+199 DDSFV

-216 VKDEDLRDSYVS
+216 IKDEDLRDSYVS
-228 NTGKDTNTSV
+228 STGKDTNTSV

-244 YDGEFADAFYDL
+244 YDGQFADAFYDL
-256 EERSKEVINTY
+256 EERSREVINTY

-272 AEMPKAKVI
+272 AEMPKAKVV

>member
-1 MNLKNLL
+1 MKLKNLL
-8 FLAVP
+8 ILAVP
-13 AIFWA
+13 AFFWA
-18 ACSSDSDS
+18 ACSSDSES
-26 SPAEPPTA
+26 SPAQPAVTP
-34 TEISSSATA
+34 EISSASTV
-43 DPSVPTQDPSDPSNP
+43 DPTIPTDPSNP
-58 TDPSSQTDPS
+58 TDPT
-68 NPADPS
+68 NPIV
-74 NPTPESSASIDEV
+74 ESSASVDGV
-87 PTSSDAGTVPSDP
+87 PLSSDAGTDP
-100 DAPFV
+100 TDPGVPFV

-111 DTIGFADIGNAFHTV
+111 DSIGFADIANAFHTV
-126 APDEKVVFILRHAER
+126 APDEKVVFVLRHAER

-148 SPLTDNGKLQA
+148 TPLTENGILQA
-159 QSVGQKLISSDE
+159 QSVGQKLISADE

-199 DDNFV
+199 DDSFV

-216 VKDEDLRDSYVS
+216 IKDEDLRDSYVS
-228 NTGKDTNTSV
+228 STGKDTNTSV

-244 YDGEFADAFYDL
+244 YDGQFADAFYDL
-256 EERSKEVINTY
+256 EERSLEVINTY

-272 AEMPKAKVI
+272 AEMPKAKVV

-302 RYKRGRWWVNYLTG
+302 RYKWGRWWVNYLTG

>member
-1 MNLKNLL
+1 MKLKNLL
-8 FLAVP
+8 VLAVP
-13 AIFWA
+13 AFFWA
-18 ACSSDSDS
+18 ACSSDSES
-26 SPAEPPTA
+26 TPAQPPVP
-34 TEISSSATA
+34 TEISSA
-43 DPSVPTQDPSDPSNP
+43 SVDGVPLSSDSGSDPV
-58 TDPSSQTDPS
+58 DP
-68 NPADPS
+68 A
-74 NPTPESSASIDEV
+74 V
-87 PTSSDAGTVPSDP
+87 
-100 DAPFV
+100 PFV

-111 DTIGFADIGNAFHTV
+111 DSIGFADIANAFHTV
-126 APDEKVVFILRHAER
+126 APDEKVVFVLRHAER

-148 SPLTDNGKLQA
+148 TPLTENGILQA
-159 QSVGQKLISSDE
+159 QSVGQKLVSADE

-199 DDNFV
+199 DDSFV

-216 VKDEDLRDSYVS
+216 IKDEDLRDSYVS
-228 NTGKDTNTSV
+228 STGKDTNTSV

-244 YDGEFADAFYDL
+244 YDGQFADAFYDL
-256 EERSKEVINTY
+256 EERSREVINTY

-336 TATE
+336 TATDEKKKKMKLEGQSA

>member
-1 MNLKNLL
+1 MKLKNLL
-8 FLAVP
+8 VLAVP
-13 AIFWA
+13 AFFWA
-18 ACSSDSDS
+18 ACSSDSES
-26 SPAEPPTA
+26 TPAQPPVP
-34 TEISSSATA
+34 TEISSAST
-43 DPSVPTQDPSDPSNP
+43 VDPSDSA
-58 TDPSSQTDPS
+58 
-68 NPADPS
+68 NPAIPGI
-74 NPTPESSASIDEV
+74 ESSASVDGV
-87 PTSSDAGTVPSDP
+87 PLSSDSGSDP
-100 DAPFV
+100 VDPAVPFV

-111 DTIGFADIGNAFHTV
+111 DSIGFADIANAFHTV
-126 APDEKVVFILRHAER
+126 APDEKVVFVLRHAER

-148 SPLTDNGKLQA
+148 TPLTENGILQA
-159 QSVGQKLISSDE
+159 QSVGQKLVSADE

-199 DDNFV
+199 DDSFV

-216 VKDEDLRDSYVS
+216 IKDEDLRDSYVS
-228 NTGKDTNTSV
+228 STGKDTNTSV

-244 YDGEFADAFYDL
+244 YDGQFADAFYDL
-256 EERSKEVINTY
+256 EERSREVINTY